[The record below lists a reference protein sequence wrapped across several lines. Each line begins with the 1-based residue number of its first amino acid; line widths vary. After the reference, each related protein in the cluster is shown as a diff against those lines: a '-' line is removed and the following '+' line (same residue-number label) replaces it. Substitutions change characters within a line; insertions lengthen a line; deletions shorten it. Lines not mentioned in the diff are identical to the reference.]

1 MRFDSKVSR
10 SSMRLLILFVFIIA
24 SALPTK
30 ARELDVVV
38 GWNKPPYVISQEHS
52 GFEIDLIRAILSEM
66 GHTLS
71 PIYVPFGRTARLL
84 KDNAVDIGLTQNAA
98 HNVDVSVLSDPYIIY
113 QNVVVTKARSNV
125 VIGDVSDLK
134 GKRVIGFQTAQSVL
148 GEEFQQAIALEPMYM
163 EMARQDRQVDMLMLD
178 HADAIVLDRN
188 IFNHF
193 KFKNSAYIEEKTLFH
208 EVFPISV
215 YCAAIPDAEMRAR
228 FNATL
233 HRFIEDGRYQL
244 LLDEY
249 QLDNLLHKLP
259 ATL

>member
-1 MRFDSKVSR
+1 MRI
-10 SSMRLLILFVFIIA
+10 LIPFLCVVAI
-24 SALPTK
+24 ALPAK

-52 GFEIDLIRAILSEM
+52 GFEIDLVRAILAEM

-84 KDNAVDIGLTQNAA
+84 EDSAVDIGLTQSAA
-98 HNVDVSVLSDPYIIY
+98 HDVDDSVLSDPYIIY
-113 QNVVVTKARSNV
+113 QNVVVTKTQRYF
-125 VIGDVSDLK
+125 VINDVNDLK

-148 GEEFQQAIALEPMYM
+148 GEEFKQALALEPMYM

-178 HADAIVLDRN
+178 HVDAIVLDRN
-188 IFNHF
+188 IFNYF
-193 KFKNSAYIEEKTLFH
+193 KFQNSGYVEEETVFH
-208 EVFPISV
+208 ELFPISI
-215 YCAAIPDAEMRAR
+215 YRAAIPNPKLRAK
-228 FNATL
+228 FNSAL
-233 HRFIEDGRYQL
+233 HRFIADGRYQL

-259 ATL
+259 KASAKL

>member
-1 MRFDSKVSR
+1 MRIF
-10 SSMRLLILFVFIIA
+10 ILFLCAVAIT
-24 SALPTK
+24 LPTK

-52 GFEIDLIRAILSEM
+52 GFEIDLVRAILTEM

-84 KDNAVDIGLTQNAA
+84 KDKAVDIGLTQNAA
-98 HNVDVSVLSDPYIIY
+98 HNLDDSVLSDPYIIY
-113 QNVVVTKARSNV
+113 QNVVVTKAQNNFDINEV
-125 VIGDVSDLK
+125 NDLK
-134 GKRVIGFQTAQSVL
+134 SKRVIAFQTAQSVL
-148 GEEFQQAIALEPMYM
+148 GEEFKQALALEPMYM

-178 HADAIVLDRN
+178 HVDAIVLDRN

-193 KFKNSAYIEEKTLFH
+193 RSQNSAYAEKETVFH
-208 EVFPISV
+208 ELFPISA
-215 YCAAIPDAEMRAR
+215 YCAAIPEPELREK
-228 FNATL
+228 FNAAL
-233 HRFIEDGRYQL
+233 HRFIADGRYQL

-259 ATL
+259 KELAAL